1 MGLLERA
8 LKYKKKLNE
17 TGRETLIDRIK
28 GPADSGFI
36 QRTNSET
43 ITGHEIDEYV
53 LPDLSEISEVK
64 GNEEIPALPEE
75 DLSLNEQDN
84 SEISEEIIQP
94 AAETD
99 SEESN
104 LEEEIILFDDA
115 LSGSGWK
122 IETSVK
128 EEELSEY
135 ILEEGA
141 PESEG
146 PGKIEELS
154 IAESESDK
162 KPPVEQ
168 SDEEDISYQMPE
180 FNDYAIL
187 YEILKEFT
195 QVDTVEEIYETVIFS
210 IMGQLGVS
218 SVSIISPSVE
228 DPAKWTMAV
237 STGIKVPDSE
247 ISWEV
252 SSGIL
257 ELLNNYRG
265 VIDIEDMKSE
275 PGLRDDYF
283 RFISVNARLVTPV
296 VYLDQLYGVILVGE
310 KIDAVGFTPP
320 EIDFLHSLSEAASS
334 AIKAKVSYD
343 TINTELVGLRIE
355 KEILSDVE
363 IFQNSLLS
371 AESFAQ
377 LEDIIRRNFYSL
389 GIETYSIFLEEK
401 FSGDFYPSYSEEA
414 DNLRLSDSGFRIKR
428 ENRLVTFLLN
438 KKSSIILENF
448 SESNVIIDTFGKDRI
463 EQMDIFIS
471 YPFIISGK
479 LSGFITIFKINP
491 AVEIIDVDIRLQRI
505 VRFIFPYIYRFI
517 EIDPDKNRYS
527 DLSGAFLTR
536 LETELKKA
544 ADMNMPVTILSLSV
558 KNYKRFYDRFGKI
571 EMIKMFS
578 IISEIIK
585 SRLYTGDF
593 SIRVDRHK
601 FIIVL
606 PGKDKKYA
614 ATFSSILKN
623 EITAGFNTSEFKLL
637 VTFISAIFPDEG
649 NDVFSLLEIID

>member
-84 SEISEEIIQP
+84 SEISEEISQP

-122 IETSVK
+122 TETSVK

>member
-428 ENRLVTFLLN
+428 ENRLITFLLN

>member
-1 MGLLERA
+1 
-8 LKYKKKLNE
+8 
-17 TGRETLIDRIK
+17 
-28 GPADSGFI
+28 
-36 QRTNSET
+36 
-43 ITGHEIDEYV
+43 
-53 LPDLSEISEVK
+53 
-64 GNEEIPALPEE
+64 
-75 DLSLNEQDN
+75 
-84 SEISEEIIQP
+84 
-94 AAETD
+94 
-99 SEESN
+99 
-104 LEEEIILFDDA
+104 
-115 LSGSGWK
+115 
-122 IETSVK
+122 
-128 EEELSEY
+128 
-135 ILEEGA
+135 
-141 PESEG
+141 
-146 PGKIEELS
+146 
-154 IAESESDK
+154 
-162 KPPVEQ
+162 
-168 SDEEDISYQMPE
+168 
-180 FNDYAIL
+180 
-187 YEILKEFT
+187 
-195 QVDTVEEIYETVIFS
+195 
-210 IMGQLGVS
+210 
-218 SVSIISPSVE
+218 
-228 DPAKWTMAV
+228 
-237 STGIKVPDSE
+237 
-247 ISWEV
+247 
-252 SSGIL
+252 
-257 ELLNNYRG
+257 
-265 VIDIEDMKSE
+265 
-275 PGLRDDYF
+275 
-283 RFISVNARLVTPV
+283 VNARLVTPV

-428 ENRLVTFLLN
+428 ENRLITFLLN

>member
-371 AESFAQ
+371 AESVTQ

-401 FSGDFYPSYSEEA
+401 FSGDFYPAYSEET
-414 DNLRLSDSGFRIKR
+414 DNLKLSDSGFRIKR

>member
-84 SEISEEIIQP
+84 SEISEEISQP

-122 IETSVK
+122 TETSVK

-428 ENRLVTFLLN
+428 ENRLITFLLN